1 MADERKKKVL
11 IVEDDAEI
19 VDIIKLTLENE
30 GFETVKARDGLEG
43 VDKAKA
49 EKPDCIILDV
59 LMPKQDGLTT
69 FGDLQADAGT
79 KDIPVIMLTS
89 VHERLGFGVSPD
101 EMETLYGRK
110 PDAYFEKPFKPKKMI
125 ETIRR
130 LTGEPAG

>member
-1 MADERKKKVL
+1 MADEGKKKIL
-11 IVEDDAEI
+11 IIEDDAEI

-30 GFETVKARDGLEG
+30 GFETVEANDGVEGTEKARS
-43 VDKAKA
+43 

-69 FGDLQADAGT
+69 FGDLQADDGT

-110 PDAYFEKPFKPKKMI
+110 PDAYFEKPFQPKKMI
-125 ETIRR
+125 ETIRK
-130 LTGEPAG
+130 LTG